1 LANSG
6 SSYPEHLEP
15 YLETLKRA
23 VSQLK
28 DGSDSEHYEGMKTV
42 LRISR
47 SLESSAG
54 NYGFPDLAE
63 AAMQIEQ
70 AFDHEIIE
78 RVENLIAL
86 MEKLSTKGI
95 DKQKVILIVGKDG
108 KTTKSIRSNLSTAS
122 KVMIAASAFQI
133 EEIFSKYEISLI
145 LLDLVMEKADVRSLT
160 IKMFKRAAAAD
171 IPVIAL
177 FAKGSAMT
185 KTECFAYG
193 VVDYFEKPYDIE
205 LLNAT
210 VSARIH
216 LTSEYKHVAPQK
228 RHVTIGLT
236 GIDNF
241 KSIVRNQGETFIDNI
256 NRRIASIFT
265 ECFRESDHYEKCST
279 SSFIIIFP
287 DTHLEGAV
295 TALQKVQSALKKESF
310 ATNEGKSLKVTF
322 TAGIAELTEDTT
334 VKDVVVKASQLLRHS
349 ISVGH
354 VGFIAAKSIT
364 ASSLGRV
371 IIAEDDDLTASVV
384 RHRLELDG
392 YKVEHFRDGASALKA
407 SKHGKIALFI
417 LDTKIP
423 VMNGFELIEDIRKEK
438 KFTNVPIVMLSPPG
452 REGDVVRAFDLGA
465 DEYITKPFSPVELK
479 ARIDRLM
486 MRDR

>member
-1 LANSG
+1 MTNSD
-6 SSYPEHLEP
+6 SSYKEHLEP
-15 YLETLKRA
+15 YLEALKRA

-28 DGSDSEHYEGMKTV
+28 DGSGSEQSDGIKTV

-47 SLESSAG
+47 SLESSAE

-63 AAMQIEQ
+63 AAMQIEN
-70 AFDHEIIE
+70 AFDHEMIE

-86 MEKLSTKGI
+86 LEKLSTAGI
-95 DKQKVILIVGKDG
+95 EKQKVILIVGKDG
-108 KTTKSIRSNLSTAS
+108 ETTKSIRSNLSTAS
-122 KVMIAASAFQI
+122 KVIIATSAFQM

-145 LLDLVMEKADVRSLT
+145 LMDLLMEEADVRSLT

-210 VSARIH
+210 VSVRIH
-216 LTSEYKHVAPQK
+216 LTSEYKRVSPQK
-228 RHVTIGLT
+228 RHVTIGFAE
-236 GIDNF
+236 IDNF
-241 KSIVRNQGETFIDNI
+241 KSIVQNRSDPFTETI
-256 NRRIASIFT
+256 NKRIASIFT
-265 ECFRESDHYEKCST
+265 ECFRKSDHFEKCSPG
-279 SSFIIIFP
+279 SFVTVFP

-295 TALQKVQSALKKESF
+295 AAFQKVQSALKKESI
-310 ATNEGKSLKVTF
+310 TTSEGKSLKATF
-322 TAGIAELTEDTT
+322 TAGIAELTEGST

-349 ISVGH
+349 RSVGH
-354 VGFIAAKSIT
+354 VGFIATRSIT

-392 YKVEHFRDGASALKA
+392 YNVEHFRDGASALKA
-407 SKHGKIALFI
+407 SKHGKISLFI
-417 LDTKIP
+417 LDAKIP
-423 VMNGFELIEDIRKEK
+423 VMNGFELIENIREDKN
-438 KFTNVPIVMLSPPG
+438 FNNVPIVMLSPPG
-452 REGDVVRAFDLGA
+452 REGDVVRAFELGA

-486 MRDR
+486 VRDK